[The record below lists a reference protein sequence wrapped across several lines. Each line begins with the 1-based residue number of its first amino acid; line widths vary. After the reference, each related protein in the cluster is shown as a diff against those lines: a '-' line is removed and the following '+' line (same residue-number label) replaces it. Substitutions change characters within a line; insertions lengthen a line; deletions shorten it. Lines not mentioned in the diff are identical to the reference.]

1 MATIND
7 IQENYLSDV
16 CYYDKLDWNQFLMLA
31 KQAYLKLDAALNK
44 SAAAKYNSGRYIDAQ
59 VEIKQWNEITLK
71 MDEYVRTKVP
81 YWMADEFH
89 EYIEEV
95 LDNA

>member
-59 VEIKQWNEITLK
+59 VDIKRWNEITLK
-71 MDEYVRTKVP
+71 MDDYVRTKVP
-81 YWMADEFH
+81 HWMADEFH